1 LKQRGADA
9 VSLFHVVLIRHVQ
22 ISSLLAGFAT
32 AQFTAALKAATF
44 DAEKEPKASALSVSC
59 FCIR

>member
-1 LKQRGADA
+1 M
-9 VSLFHVVLIRHVQ
+9 RHVQ